1 MVMEIADLL
10 KAAERHADVIIAVG
24 SAIVAIIS
32 ALIAR
37 GETKR
42 QRKLQ
47 TERLRQSIDAASLD
61 WGNAAIDTLARAA
74 MFARTRHLQAND
86 GAFLGNRANLL
97 VALSTLVDRGRM
109 FFPNLDPEKKG
120 AEKEGAY
127 RGHRPPI
134 LDALMWAYHELEAMT
149 REGGPS
155 SEDSGLYIDECRRLL
170 VSELQAH
177 LDPRRMDEIVGRYE
191 DQESENRR
199 GAIEQ
204 TKALRDKLESRRPG
218 YKFGAAAPQSTRLQ

>member
-1 MVMEIADLL
+1 MDVTELL
-10 KAAERHADVIIAVG
+10 SFGQSYGDAIIAIL
-24 SAIVAIIS
+24 SAGVAVIS

-37 GETKR
+37 GETRR

-47 TERLRQSIDAASLD
+47 TASLRQNIDVASLD
-61 WGNAAIDTLARAA
+61 WGNGAIDTLARAA

-86 GAFLGNRANLL
+86 GAFLANKANLM

-109 FFPNLDPEKKG
+109 FFPNLNPDKKG

-127 RGHRPPI
+127 RGHRPPV

-155 SEDSGLYIDECRRLL
+155 GDDSAAFFDECRRLL
-170 VSELQAH
+170 VSELQSY
-177 LDPRRMDEIVGRYE
+177 LDPRRKDEVVERYD
-191 DQESENRR
+191 DQDDDDRKD
-199 GAIEQ
+199 AINKSQ
-204 TKALRDKLESRRPG
+204 ALKAKLETRRPG
-218 YKFGAAAPQSTRLQ
+218 LAFGAAATPNQRLQ

>member
-1 MVMEIADLL
+1 MDANNLL
-10 KAAERHADVIIAVG
+10 TLGQTHADVIIAVL

-37 GETKR
+37 GETRR

-47 TERLRQSIDAASLD
+47 TERLRQSIDASSVE
-61 WGNAAIDTLARAA
+61 WGSAAIDVMARAA

-86 GAFLGNRANLL
+86 GAFLGNKANLL
-97 VALSTLVDRGRM
+97 VAISTLVDRGRM
-109 FFPNLDPEKKG
+109 FFPNLNPEKKG

-134 LDALMWAYHELEAMT
+134 LDALMFVHQELEAMT

-155 SEDSGLYIDECRRLL
+155 AEDCAGYIDECRRLL

-177 LDPRRMDEIVGRYE
+177 LDPRRMDQIVGRYD
-191 DQESENRR
+191 DQESEDRR
-199 GAIEQ
+199 GAIQ
-204 TKALRDKLESRRPG
+204 QADALKAKLESRRPG
-218 YKFGAAAPQSTRLQ
+218 TASGTATSPSPRLQ